1 MVAGS
6 SVWLCTNEGK
16 AEDGYRDYLQI
27 DYGSADID
35 QVPEEGKYA
44 TVYYHDEAYGDT
56 TDVDERGLA
65 TAAYGVTSADMS
77 TQAEDDDDDVDGTVD
92 EPGYKAL
99 GEEYSKLEYGNE
111 VFHIAN
117 VIVGSD
123 DEADDTPQG
132 GGGDSPSESTSSS
145 SSSSSAAA
153 KGSQLA
159 TPKTSASKA
168 SATPKTADPLTG
180 FGGLL
185 SVAAVAGTAM
195 AAYSARRVANE
206 RRKSEE
212 D

>member
-1 MVAGS
+1 MTFEEEAAYYGSVASGFNYVFS
-6 SVWLCTNEGK
+6 AAYQPAARVVWSTAQSTPYSAQCKVDDTSKPAMKFRGCTVSEARFELFNNIL
-16 AEDGYRDYLQI
+16 EDYQRYVSFTDPDMGYNTDLLRGLIEKLEQI
-27 DYGSADID
+27 DF
-35 QVPEEGKYA
+35 
-44 TVYYHDEAYGDT
+44 T
-56 TDVDERGLA
+56 
-65 TAAYGVTSADMS
+65 
-77 TQAEDDDDDVDGTVD
+77 
-92 EPGYKAL
+92 AL
-99 GEEYSKLEYGNE
+99 GC
-111 VFHIAN
+111 IP
-117 VIVGSD
+117 D